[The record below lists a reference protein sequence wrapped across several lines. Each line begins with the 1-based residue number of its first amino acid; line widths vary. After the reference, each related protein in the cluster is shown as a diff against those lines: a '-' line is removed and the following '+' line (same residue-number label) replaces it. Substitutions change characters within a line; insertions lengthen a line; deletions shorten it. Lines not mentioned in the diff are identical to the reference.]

1 VLFFVEHSLNI
12 HLIVLSKKLE
22 YKLKKKTPFMEV
34 NLISTRKYNR
44 THIHKITHNDNY
56 PLKTSNLNPNMQYT
70 EKDLCSHMGTDLKDG
85 VGAPAATNILFLTLK
100 ATILYSYAA

>member
-1 VLFFVEHSLNI
+1 
-12 HLIVLSKKLE
+12 
-22 YKLKKKTPFMEV
+22 MEV

-100 ATILYSYAA
+100 ATILYSYAV